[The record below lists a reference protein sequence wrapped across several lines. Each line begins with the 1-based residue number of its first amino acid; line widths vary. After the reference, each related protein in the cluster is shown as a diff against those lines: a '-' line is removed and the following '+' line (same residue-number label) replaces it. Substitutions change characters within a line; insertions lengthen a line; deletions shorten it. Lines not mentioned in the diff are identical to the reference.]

1 LQIPANGVIFLW
13 TIAAYRANISPSSD
27 LIRAPSAMPDM
38 ITTSLLLFLVGL
50 IAGALNVIAGGGSLL
65 SLPVMI
71 FLGLPPTVA
80 NGTNRVAILLQNV
93 GASWSFHRRGLVTRE
108 WLLIAVPPAI
118 LGAVVGTIAAV
129 RIGELEFQR
138 LLAVILVLASI
149 WSIWN
154 PIELQP
160 EGSAPLPKGLKRWLF
175 VAVFFLIGAYGGFI
189 QAGIGFILL
198 AATSAA
204 GFNMIRGNALK
215 VTVVLGFTPIAL
227 LLFAW
232 NGKIDWAMGFA
243 LAAGNFLGGLAGVH
257 LQVLKGHKWVQGVV
271 TVVIIIFAL
280 RLLLAS

>member
-1 LQIPANGVIFLW
+1 
-13 TIAAYRANISPSSD
+13 
-27 LIRAPSAMPDM
+27 MPDFVVN
-38 ITTSLLLFLVGL
+38 SLLLFAVGL

-108 WLLIAVPPAI
+108 WLMIAVPPAI
-118 LGAVVGTIAAV
+118 LGAVFGTIAAV
-129 RIGELEFQR
+129 KIGELEFQR

-160 EGSAPLPKGLKRWLF
+160 EGSAPLPTGLKRWAF
-175 VAVFFLIGAYGGFI
+175 VVAFFLIGAYGGFI

-280 RLLLAS
+280 RLLFMG